1 MLINYLTKGHIY
13 AMHQQAICNQ
23 GGSDGIFNNTDSKI
37 ESILSQQ
44 EIYFGYEKYPD
55 VFSKSA
61 MLVYFFAKNHCFPD
75 GNKRV
80 ALYSLYTFLKM
91 NDYKIICSNDKI
103 EDLIIEIASSN
114 YRSYA
119 IDKYIFEIA
128 DFIKENC
135 IYITD

>member
-1 MLINYLTKGHIY
+1 MIINYLVKEHIY
-13 AMHQQAICNQ
+13 EMHQQAIYEQ

-44 EIYFGYEKYPD
+44 EGYFGYEKYPD

-61 MLVYFFAKNHCFPD
+61 MLVYFFVKNHCFPD

-80 ALYSLYTFLKM
+80 ALYSLYVFLQL
-91 NDYKIICSNDKI
+91 NDYELICSNDEI

-119 IDKYIFEIA
+119 IDTYIFKIA